1 MDISDLDPIA
11 ATAFP
16 LAEII
21 ESSPDFIGV
30 ADAEGRLHFLNRA
43 ARRTLGLN
51 ERSSLAGLSL
61 TTLHSAES
69 AEFLAATAIPE
80 ACRRGAWVGAN
91 FLRTPDGSEIPVSQT
106 LVAHRPGNGEVAL
119 LSVIMRPLGGDRVDA
134 ARLVKENHE
143 LQAVLEEAGAGV
155 ALVRSGVVAR
165 ANHCLAGLLGR
176 QLPQLIG
183 APVGTVWPEAANLD
197 AARGRAELPLA
208 RADGSM
214 IWLDVSAHRFGE
226 RSEIWVCR
234 DVTDRHQREAELH
247 RLANFDAATGLFTR
261 HAFRQALAQAIAE
274 GGTEILLAVAM
285 IDLPHF
291 ETVAE
296 SLGQRAAELLL
307 RLLGQRFTETC
318 RPGDVAARL
327 SGHRF
332 CLMLR
337 PVANAEAAVA
347 RLRELQVALT
357 VPLEHEGVEFNF
369 NPTMGLALYPDHG
382 VVPEALLRNA
392 SSALLQTT
400 REGGESLEVYSSA
413 ITERLRE
420 RLALRS
426 DLSHAIENGQLF
438 LAFQPQVDAGNGM
451 MVGVEALVRWRHPRL
466 GLVPPALFIPLAE
479 DSSLIVAI
487 GDWVMRE
494 SCRQAAQWREGGRE
508 MKVAVNLSARQFRQE
523 DLVTRVTEA
532 LRVWGLPARLLEIEL
547 TESVLVSDPENVVR
561 TLKELKT
568 LGVQL
573 ALDDFGTG
581 YSSLSYLMRF
591 PIDYLKIDRSFVSSV
606 TSNAD
611 HSAIARAII
620 GIAHSLGMRTIAEG
634 VEDEAQAAFLK
645 NNGCDVFQGFFFAYP
660 MSPDE
665 VRGLLDRGARLDA
678 GAFRPRNRERSVL
691 VFAPE
696 ASTREALVAGLA
708 TDGYQLFAAPDLTQ
722 AFDILARYA
731 VGVVVC
737 DFAGEPGQ
745 AMQLLRNLREMHPR
759 CARLAVAD
767 ADAAGHISQAV
778 NQGAAYRVLAR
789 GAADAELRRA
799 VHEGFL
805 AFDRATAN
813 ERLQAELRH
822 ANDSL
827 QQLNHELQQLVV
839 ARTERAEHDEVSLD
853 VIREMLL
860 AVPLPML
867 GYDAEGTIAVANY
880 EAERV
885 LAGGALLLGQ
895 SVTDLLDVPLTLAE
909 ASQTLPRLAEI
920 EGSDYHVLLR
930 RMGQQSRSQGTM
942 LVLVPVRGEG
952 DV

>member
-1 MDISDLDPIA
+1 MDISDLDPIS

-51 ERSSLAGLSL
+51 ERSSLEGLSL
-61 TTLHSAES
+61 AMLHSAEA
-69 AEFLAATAIPE
+69 AEFLSTTAIPE
-80 ACRRGAWVGAN
+80 ACRRGAWVGAS

-106 LVAHRPGNGEVAL
+106 LVAHRPGDGEVAL
-119 LSVIMRPLGGDRVDA
+119 LSVIMRPLGGDRLDA

-155 ALVRSGVVAR
+155 ALIRNGNIAR
-165 ANHCLAGLLGR
+165 ANHCLASLLGR
-176 QLPQLIG
+176 RLQQLVG
-183 APVGTVWPEAANLD
+183 APVGTVWPEAAKLD
-197 AARGRAELPLA
+197 AALGRAELPLT

-247 RLANFDAATGLFTR
+247 RLANFDAPTGLLTR
-261 HAFRQALAQAIAE
+261 HAFRQALAEAIAR
-274 GGTEILLAVAM
+274 GGTEVILAVA
-285 IDLPHF
+285 IVDLPHF

-296 SLGQRAAELLL
+296 SLGQRAAEQLLM
-307 RLLGQRFTETC
+307 RLGRRFAEAC
-318 RPGDVAARL
+318 RAEDVAARL

-332 CLMLR
+332 ALMLR
-337 PVANAEAAVA
+337 PILGEEAALQ
-347 RLRELQVALT
+347 RMRELQHALAA
-357 VPLEHEGVEFNF
+357 PLDHDGVEFNF
-369 NPTMGLALYPDHG
+369 NPTIGIALYPDHG
-382 VVPEALLRNA
+382 VMPEALLRNA

-400 REGGESLEVYSSA
+400 REGGENLELYSSA

-426 DLSHAIENGQLF
+426 DLSHAIENGELF

-451 MVGVEALVRWRHPRL
+451 MVGVEALVRWRHPRH
-466 GLVPPALFIPLAE
+466 GLIAPGAFIPLAE

-494 SCRQAAQWREGGRE
+494 ACEQAAVWREQGRE
-508 MKVAVNLSARQFRQE
+508 MKVAVNLSARQFRQ
-523 DLVTRVTEA
+523 DSLALKVTEA
-532 LRVWGLPARLLEIEL
+532 LRLSGLPARLLEIEL

-591 PIDYLKIDRSFVSSV
+591 PIDYLKIDRSFVSNV

-634 VEDEAQAAFLK
+634 VEEEAQAAFLK
-645 NNGCDVFQGFFFAYP
+645 NNGCDIFQGFYFSQP
-660 MSPDE
+660 VTPEE
-665 VRGLLDRGARLDA
+665 VQALLQHGARLDA
-678 GAFRPRNRERSVL
+678 GAFRPRNRERTVL
-691 VFAPE
+691 VFAPDE
-696 ASTREALVAGLA
+696 AARRELPASLGQ
-708 TDGYQLFAAPDLTQ
+708 DGYQVLAASDLPQ
-722 AFDILARYA
+722 AFDALARFA

-737 DFAGEPGQ
+737 DLAGDKGQ
-745 AMQLLRNLREMHPR
+745 ATQLLRTLREMHPR
-759 CARLAVAD
+759 CARLAVGD
-767 ADAAGHISQAV
+767 LNDAAAIGLAV

-789 GAADAELRRA
+789 GVEASELCGA

-805 AFDRATAN
+805 GFDRATAH

-827 QQLNHELQQLVV
+827 QHLNHELQGLLTT
-839 ARTERAEHDEVSLD
+839 RTQRAEHDEITLD
-853 VIREMLL
+853 VTREMLM

-880 EAERV
+880 EAERL

-895 SVTDLLDVPLTLAE
+895 SVTDLLEVPLTIEDAGMD
-909 ASQTLPRLAEI
+909 LPQALEI
-920 EGSDYHVLLR
+920 EGHDYRLLLR

-942 LVLVPVRGEG
+942 LVLVPLAESSHA
-952 DV
+952 